1 MSLAKLRTP
10 AICTL
15 AFAIGLTLACGGD
28 GGPVVFS
35 YGVASGDVRPD
46 GAVLWTRADRDV
58 ELTIEVATDEAF
70 EQVVV
75 EQEVEAEEGA
85 DFTAKAEVT
94 GLDAAQDYYYRF
106 VRGDSVSDTGKF
118 STAPAQN
125 AAAKVRFAFSGDADS
140 TVGADGTREFDFK
153 VLDAIRVEQPD
164 FFLFFGDTIYA
175 DSGAGAKAAT
185 IDEYRGKYKESR
197 EIERMRQVLADI
209 PIYTIWDDHEVEN
222 DFAGTT
228 VDPQLLANGRQAFRE
243 YMPVRGDD
251 TPEVLYRTFRWG
263 SAVELIILD
272 ERSFRSGHVAEECTP
287 EGSEEPDV
295 LPGLGFP
302 NVPGPVRN
310 IRGAIQLPLITDP
323 ACMAA
328 LSDPERTMLG
338 EEQKQ
343 FLFDTLKNSDATF
356 KLIVNE
362 VPISEMFTQP
372 YDRWEGY
379 RAEREEVLG
388 FIAFSGIQNVVFLTT
403 DFHANLLLDT
413 YVSVLH
419 PSDAQGRPTGLAI
432 AKEAIAGPIAHDTLG
447 DDAVEAMGERADAL
461 FAGVLRQVA
470 RASCV
475 ELDAF
480 AYGIVEIDPAA
491 GAAITLKD
499 ENGAKLCQTL
509 IAAK

>member
-1 MSLAKLRTP
+1 
-10 AICTL
+10 
-15 AFAIGLTLACGGD
+15 
-28 GGPVVFS
+28 
-35 YGVASGDVRPD
+35 
-46 GAVLWTRADRDV
+46 
-58 ELTIEVATDEAF
+58 
-70 EQVVV
+70 
-75 EQEVEAEEGA
+75 
-85 DFTAKAEVT
+85 
-94 GLDAAQDYYYRF
+94 
-106 VRGDSVSDTGKF
+106 
-118 STAPAQN
+118 
-125 AAAKVRFAFSGDADS
+125 
-140 TVGADGTREFDFK
+140 
-153 VLDAIRVEQPD
+153 
-164 FFLFFGDTIYA
+164 
-175 DSGAGAKAAT
+175 
-185 IDEYRGKYKESR
+185 
-197 EIERMRQVLADI
+197 
-209 PIYTIWDDHEVEN
+209 
-222 DFAGTT
+222 
-228 VDPQLLANGRQAFRE
+228 
-243 YMPVRGDD
+243 
-251 TPEVLYRTFRWG
+251 
-263 SAVELIILD
+263 
-272 ERSFRSGHVAEECTP
+272 
-287 EGSEEPDV
+287 
-295 LPGLGFP
+295 
-302 NVPGPVRN
+302 VPGPVRN

-343 FLFDTLKNSDATF
+343 FLFDTLKKSDATF